1 MCEAIRLDYIL
12 FSAIVSGLIFL
23 IVLKIGWRVAIM
35 QNAIMQIEEIVI
47 TFNNI
52 IANAVGIMDVKDLD
66 DMVKDMKKE
75 RDVQENIEAI
85 NEWDNS

>member
-66 DMVKDMKKE
+66 DMLKDMKEE

>member
-66 DMVKDMKKE
+66 DMVKDMKQE

-85 NEWDNS
+85 NGWDNS

>member
-66 DMVKDMKKE
+66 DMVKDMKQE

-85 NEWDNS
+85 SDWDNS

>member
-1 MCEAIRLDYIL
+1 
-12 FSAIVSGLIFL
+12 
-23 IVLKIGWRVAIM
+23 M

>member
-66 DMVKDMKKE
+66 DMVKDMKQE

>member
-66 DMVKDMKKE
+66 DMVKDMKQE
-75 RDVQENIEAI
+75 RDVQENIAAI

>member
-1 MCEAIRLDYIL
+1 
-12 FSAIVSGLIFL
+12 
-23 IVLKIGWRVAIM
+23 
-35 QNAIMQIEEIVI
+35 MQIEEIVI

-66 DMVKDMKKE
+66 DMVKDMKQE

>member
-12 FSAIVSGLIFL
+12 FSAIVSGLNFL
-23 IVLKIGWRVAIM
+23 VVLKIGWRVAIM

-66 DMVKDMKKE
+66 DMVKDMKQE

>member
-1 MCEAIRLDYIL
+1 MGAIRLDYIL

-66 DMVKDMKKE
+66 DMVKDMKQE

>member
-23 IVLKIGWRVAIM
+23 IVLKSGWRVAIM

-66 DMVKDMKKE
+66 DMVKDMKQE